1 MKEPLLFD
9 ENDLKPC
16 EKIKDE
22 FINYDYINFLKK
34 YGEAIKKQENEH
46 KNWIKNIPKDL
57 LK

>member
-34 YGEAIKKQENEH
+34 YGEAIKKPINQN
-46 KNWIKNIPKDL
+46 
-57 LK
+57 